1 MAVRDIRWGILSTG
15 GIATRFVEDL
25 ALLDGAILA
34 GVGSRTLEAAQTFSV
49 AHGAEAAYG
58 SWAEL
63 AADPSLDVIYVANPH
78 TGHHEAARLCLEAG
92 RAVLIEKPITLDL
105 ASAQDLVSLAESK
118 NVFLMEAMWMRTNPV
133 IRRIQELVAD
143 GAIGEV
149 THVGADFGLPGPF
162 PAEHRL
168 RNPDLGGGA
177 LLDLGVYSLTFAS
190 LFLGTPEQVLATAA
204 LTPEGVDRNT
214 AIALRYPGGG
224 VATLHCGISG
234 DSSVRAT
241 ITGTAGRIEVAR
253 RFYCPNAFTLVRAD
267 VAEQVSM
274 PLRGNGLGY
283 EAEEVMRCLR
293 EGLLESPLVP
303 QADTL
308 AIMGTMDE
316 IRAQIG
322 VTYPP
327 APR

>member
-34 GVGSRTLEAAQTFSV
+34 AVGSRTLEAAQTFSV

-105 ASAQDLVSLAESK
+105 ASAQDLVSLANEKSL
-118 NVFLMEAMWMRTNPV
+118 FLMEAMWMRTNPV
-133 IRRIQELVAD
+133 IRRVRELVAD

-149 THVGADFGLPGPF
+149 THVGADFGLAGPF
-162 PAEHRL
+162 PPEHRL

-190 LFLGTPEQVLATAA
+190 LFLGTPEQVHATAA
-204 LTPEGVDRNT
+204 LTAEGVDRNT
-214 AIALRYPGGG
+214 AIALRYAGGG

-234 DSSVRAT
+234 DTSIRAAV
-241 ITGTAGRIEVAR
+241 TGTAGRIEMPR
-253 RFYCPNAFTLVRAD
+253 RFYCPDGFTLVRGD

-308 AIMGTMDE
+308 AIMATMDE

-322 VTYPP
+322 VTYSP
-327 APR
+327 A

>member
-34 GVGSRTLEAAQTFSV
+34 AVGSRTLDAAQTFSV

-105 ASAQDLVSLAESK
+105 ASAQDLVSLANEK
-118 NVFLMEAMWMRTNPV
+118 NLFLMEAMWMRTNPV
-133 IRRIQELVAD
+133 IRRVRELVAD

-149 THVGADFGLPGPF
+149 THVGADFGLAGPF
-162 PAEHRL
+162 PPEHRL

-177 LLDLGVYSLTFAS
+177 LLDLGVYPLTFAS
-190 LFLGTPEQVLATAA
+190 LFLGTPERVHATAA
-204 LTPEGVDRNT
+204 LTAEGVDRNT
-214 AIALRYPGGG
+214 AIALRYAGGG

-234 DSSVRAT
+234 DTSIRAT
-241 ITGTAGRIEVAR
+241 ITGTAGRIEMPR
-253 RFYCPNAFTLVRAD
+253 RFYCPDSFTLVRGD

-308 AIMGTMDE
+308 AIMATMDE

-327 APR
+327 A

>member
-15 GIATRFVEDL
+15 GIASRFVEDL

-105 ASAQDLVSLAESK
+105 ASAQELVSLAESK

-133 IRRIQELVAD
+133 IRRIRELVAD

-162 PAEHRL
+162 PPEHRL

-234 DSSVRAT
+234 DTSVRAT

-322 VTYPP
+322 VTYQP
-327 APR
+327 ALS

>member
-25 ALLDGAILA
+25 ALLDGAVLGGI
-34 GVGSRTLEAAQTFSV
+34 GSRTLEAAQTFSV

-63 AADPSLDVIYVANPH
+63 AADPSLDVIYVATPH
-78 TGHHEAARLCLEAG
+78 TGHHEAARICLEAG

-105 ASAQDLVSLAESK
+105 ASAQDLVSLARSK
-118 NVFLMEAMWMRTNPV
+118 NLFLMEAMWMRTNPV
-133 IRRIQELVAD
+133 IRRIRELVAD

-162 PAEHRL
+162 PPEHRL

-177 LLDLGVYSLTFAS
+177 LLDLGVYPLTFAS
-190 LFLGTPEQVLATAA
+190 LFLGTPEQVHATAA

-214 AIALRYPGGG
+214 AIALRYAGGG
-224 VATLHCGISG
+224 VATLQCGISG
-234 DSSVRAT
+234 DTSIRAT
-241 ITGTAGRIEVAR
+241 ITGTTGRIELPR
-253 RFYCPNAFTLVRAD
+253 RFYCPEAFTLVRAD
-267 VAEQVSM
+267 VAEDVSM

-316 IRAQIG
+316 IRAQVG
-322 VTYPP
+322 VTYS
-327 APR
+327 A